1 MWWVKYAV
9 FLLILL
15 IIVWVIMLAKHESE
29 RMNQKKGKGGKK

>member
-1 MWWVKYAV
+1 V

-29 RMNQKKGKGGKK
+29 RMNQK

>member
-1 MWWVKYAV
+1 MWWVKYVV

-29 RMNQKKGKGGKK
+29 RMNQKGKGGKR

>member
-1 MWWVKYAV
+1 MWWVKYVV

-29 RMNQKKGKGGKK
+29 RMNQK